1 MNAQASTAATAPE
14 ELPRTSLMDPNTEFA
29 YRPGT
34 PRSRWIVRAVVIGLL
49 VLTLAGMFAPVGQEM
64 VGVFAILAMLT
75 LIFLKV
81 PVAVSLSVP
90 GIVGLFALYGFRA
103 AETVLLKLPY
113 DSVSQ
118 WSLSVLPMFV
128 LMGLLLTHSGLTVKI
143 YRAAQ
148 QWLGWLPG
156 GLAIGTNIAGAG
168 LATVS
173 GSTIATTHA
182 LARTGIPEMLRAGYN
197 KRLAVGSVMAASLP
211 GHLIPPSILM
221 VIYAGIAQV
230 PVGQQLVA
238 GILPGA
244 LVVAMVSTMIFMLC
258 LIQPG
263 MVSKPDQVAT
273 VTWSERLQSAG
284 AIWPVGLL
292 ILAVLG
298 GMYSGVVTATE
309 AGALGALVATL
320 LTLWYRRKDGPFATF
335 IQAAFEAGRSIGS
348 IFLLLIGA
356 YVLTRLL
363 SVTGLAGG
371 FADMIVDMNLGRV
384 EFLLLM
390 MVVYI
395 VLGMFM
401 DPLAIM
407 LLTVPFLIPTLETMD
422 ISLLWFGVFV
432 VLMAELAI
440 LTPPVGILSFIV
452 HSIVQEKDVNQGVRI
467 SLGDVMWAVMW
478 FLPLAMLV
486 CVILIFFPEIVTFL
500 PDRMG

>member
-1 MNAQASTAATAPE
+1 MSPKVDVDLTDDQE
-14 ELPRTSLMDPNTEFA
+14 IGRTSLMDPHAE
-29 YRPGT
+29 YERHQGT
-34 PRSRWIVRAVVIGLL
+34 AKSRTIVRIISAALIIGSFG
-49 VLTLAGMFAPVGQEM
+49 GMFAPVEPQM
-64 VGVFAILAMLT
+64 VGVFAIIAMLT

-81 PVAVSLSVP
+81 PVAVALSVP
-90 GIVGLFALYGFRA
+90 GIVGLFAMYGFRA

-143 YRAAQ
+143 YQAAQ
-148 QWLGWLPG
+148 HWLGWLPG

-182 LARTGIPEMLRAGYN
+182 LARTGVPEMLRAGYD
-197 KRLAVGSVMAASLP
+197 KKLAVGSVMAASLP
-211 GHLIPPSILM
+211 GHLIPPSIFM

-238 GILPGA
+238 GIIPGA
-244 LVVAMVSTMIFMLC
+244 LVVALVSTMIFMLC
-258 LIQPG
+258 LAKPG
-263 MVSKPDQVAT
+263 LITKPEAVETVSWNT
-273 VTWSERLQSAG
+273 RLKSLG
-284 AIWPVGLL
+284 SVWPVGLL
-292 ILAVLG
+292 IVAVLG

-309 AGALGALVATL
+309 AGALGALTATI
-320 LTLWYRRKDGPFATF
+320 LTFWYRRGDKPVSAF
-335 IQAAFEAGRSIGS
+335 ITAAFEAGRSIGS
-348 IFLLLIGA
+348 IFFLLIGA

-371 FADMIVDMNLGRV
+371 FADLIVAMDLGRV
-384 EFLLLM
+384 QFLLLM
-390 MVVYI
+390 MIVYL

-401 DPLAIM
+401 DPLSIM
-407 LLTVPFLIPTLETMD
+407 LLTVPLLIPTLETMD

-452 HSIVQEKDVNQGVRI
+452 HSIVQEKDVNQGVNI
-467 SLGDVMWAVMW
+467 TLGDVMWAVMW
-478 FLPLAMLV
+478 FLPLAVLV
-486 CVILIFFPEIVTFL
+486 CVILIFFPEIATFL